1 MQQLI
6 SKQLSRENIR
16 RVQRLEDALEDLRD
30 GNSKYFSITKLTSM
44 KSLCKD
50 DYFRKEYCVYL
61 ATLVMDKSKA
71 LAGKDGAVRI
81 IELIQ
86 SAHRII
92 INIAN
97 DSSNKNVVAAREIL
111 SQLGGFQ
118 DQYIRVKWSTVR
130 IINDKDIL
138 ILEDILQSLLTQ
150 TDNAASYAYDATR
163 TYVEKYDPLHGTGL
177 VVESIPMLEKIVY
190 FWKEYEVQ

>member
-1 MQQLI
+1 MPI
-6 SKQLSRENIR
+6 SKRLSPENIR

-30 GNSKYFSITKLTSM
+30 GNSRYFSITKLTSI

-61 ATLVMDKSKA
+61 ATLVLNKSKA
-71 LAGKDGAVRI
+71 LAGKDGAERI

-111 SQLGGFQ
+111 SQLRGFQ

>member
-1 MQQLI
+1 MPI
-6 SKQLSRENIR
+6 SKRLSRENIR

-30 GNSKYFSITKLTSM
+30 GNSKYFSITKLSSM

-61 ATLVMDKSKA
+61 ATLVMDKSKG
-71 LAGKDGAVRI
+71 LAGKDGAERI

-111 SQLGGFQ
+111 SQLRGFQ

-138 ILEDILQSLLTQ
+138 ILEDILQSLLSQ

-163 TYVEKYDPLHGTGL
+163 TYVEKYDPHHGTGL